1 MTLRRARLCGNDAR
15 GFTFARE
22 ISSSFNGRRRL
33 TGHPRG
39 LWRLV
44 AVGETEKPKID
55 FQFFAKGT
63 SFQNSSRAPFGFRFR
78 VSELSF
84 RDLSNVTR
92 LASSASLFTGS
103 RHNELQKAPRA
114 SDFEWRTRLR
124 VFPGAIDT
132 LRRVRD
138 GASHF
143 SDARSGPSSRTV
155 TCAP

>member
-1 MTLRRARLCGNDAR
+1 MTLRRARLCGDDAH

-103 RHNELQKAPRA
+103 RHNEWAKSPTCIRFRVAHAAACFSGSDRYFATRPVTALLTSLTRA
-114 SDFEWRTRLR
+114 
-124 VFPGAIDT
+124 
-132 LRRVRD
+132 RD
-138 GASHF
+138 LC
-143 SDARSGPSSRTV
+143 REP
-155 TCAP
+155 

>member
-1 MTLRRARLCGNDAR
+1 
-15 GFTFARE
+15 
-22 ISSSFNGRRRL
+22 
-33 TGHPRG
+33 

-92 LASSASLFTGS
+92 LVVIGKPF
-103 RHNELQKAPRA
+103 HWFAP
-114 SDFEWRTRLR
+114 
-124 VFPGAIDT
+124 
-132 LRRVRD
+132 
-138 GASHF
+138 
-143 SDARSGPSSRTV
+143 
-155 TCAP
+155 